1 MSQQQFIH
9 YLFDAL
15 PQYIFKYS
23 SSVFILLYSTF
34 DFEATNAAIAVTGSV
49 IVKFAGRRLTVDID
63 RLLQAANDEETASFD
78 VNVQL
83 ASEPE
88 LALEG
93 GEEVMM
99 NSANAAAGKAFAILG
114 MVFAS
119 AFALF

>member
-1 MSQQQFIH
+1 MLYHNIISSTH
-9 YLFDAL
+9 LLFT
-15 PQYIFKYS
+15 
-23 SSVFILLYSTF
+23 LLYSQF
-34 DFEATNAAIAVTGSV
+34 DFEAAAASIRVDGTVT
-49 IVKFAGRRLTVDID
+49 VKFAGRRLTVDVD
-63 RLLQAANDEETASFD
+63 RLLQATNDGETASFD

-99 NSANAAAGKAFAILG
+99 NSANVADGKAFAILG

-119 AFALF
+119 VFALF